1 MLRESD
7 GRLRGQT
14 GSVPLREGSAHIEPQ
29 GRDRR
34 RTVSKATANGHN
46 PRRMNPQS
54 TVTDLRDV
62 YSTGNDY
69 VLIDTKGGRA
79 LSVPPVPLVNDLK
92 KQGADYPKKESFDS
106 NVGGGEREGPVS
118 PIAAR
123 RVPRTSSVTD
133 CSGLRSA
140 RSEVTGDSPL
150 GRQTAMAQ
158 ALAAVQASRAKGAGE
173 MNGRQRELGRD
184 EHNGTVNDLQR
195 YGAMEGD
202 DEGSESAE
210 ESDVPVRR
218 RTKVIF

>member
-1 MLRESD
+1 
-7 GRLRGQT
+7 
-14 GSVPLREGSAHIEPQ
+14 
-29 GRDRR
+29 
-34 RTVSKATANGHN
+34 
-46 PRRMNPQS
+46 MNPQS

-184 EHNGTVNDLQR
+184 EHNGRVNDLQR